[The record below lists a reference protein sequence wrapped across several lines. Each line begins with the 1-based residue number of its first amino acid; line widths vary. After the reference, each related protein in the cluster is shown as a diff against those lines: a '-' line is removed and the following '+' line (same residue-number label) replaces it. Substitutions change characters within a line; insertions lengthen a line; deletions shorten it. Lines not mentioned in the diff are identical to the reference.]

1 MTMQNKAG
9 EGDTTTTICIKLDRD
24 LANWLS
30 RISKYLPYSVE
41 DVIIGVLKFYM
52 NTWLMIENAIRQEEA
67 HQPPEEEPAG
77 QGSVELIRQLLEA
90 TEPGTKGL
98 GALQGILRYRKLVK
112 SFTEWLTRQ
121 GIPANDV
128 TEDVINTFIEEYSK
142 VEKGEE
148 VDPTAWRQVLRDVV
162 ELKKSGFDVDRLI
175 AKYDVVAKYKSLVRS
190 FVQWLHSK
198 GKDPG
203 TASSG
208 DIKEFLSTIKHS
220 YSEKTIASYYKV
232 LRYYLDLYKAG
243 MRA

>member
-67 HQPPEEEPAG
+67 HQPQEEEPAG

-90 TEPGTKGL
+90 TEPRTKGL

-208 DIKEFLSTIKHS
+208 DIKEFLSTIKHR

-232 LRYYLDLYKAG
+232 LKYYLDLYKAG